1 MIVPLLTLVALV
13 NIHFVDSSIDT
24 YEVSVISV
32 DAGNMYMHCVPEI
45 VSSLLCRVQLLFTY
59 QGVYTH
65 YYTLL
70 LFVRSFV
77 DSYNTNVL

>member
-1 MIVPLLTLVALV
+1 MIVHLLTLVALV

-32 DAGNMYMHCVPEI
+32 DAGNTYTVCLR
-45 VSSLLCRVQLLFTY
+45 VSSLLCRVQLLFNY

>member
-1 MIVPLLTLVALV
+1 MALV

-24 YEVSVISV
+24 YEISVISV
-32 DAGNMYMHCVPEI
+32 DAGNIEI
-45 VSSLLCRVQLLFTY
+45 VSSLLCKVQLLFTY

-70 LFVRSFV
+70 PLIATLVA
-77 DSYNTNVL
+77 L